1 METVKESPYI
11 KTKLSEKFKY
21 LFQWVKIFFHYQFVL
36 YLVKYSGFF
45 QETEDLVRGDIP
57 KQDLE
62 VLYGIVFPPYII

>member
-1 METVKESPYI
+1 MTTE
-11 KTKLSEKFKY
+11 LL
-21 LFQWVKIFFHYQFVL
+21 LFCAMVWVIVVVL